1 MARDVFH
8 RFDSLGEFMARAEQ
22 VPYDSMWAGTDRV
35 GGVPSFA
42 DAVRMARHGWS
53 DVRPQVDAMTDSI
66 VGDIRDT
73 IISSPRVVYDQVGI
87 HPDME
92 AVFAGDPDFMMR
104 LAFDHVAGSDQVVRL
119 LVDTGANSL
128 TSGEAMLKR
137 AASISAL
144 VDVLAMANRQVD
156 LFITSPVTFTSRSQ
170 RVHNMIVHLHHAG
183 DPLDVDS
190 LMFALGHPAFHRYL
204 WFSHRHQDG
213 VNSGMGSSIDVT
225 PQLAED
231 VGCDLVVRREQ
242 HRARGCPS
250 AVSDQAGWV
259 RWHLTQLEVI
269 A

>member
-22 VPYDSMWAGTDRV
+22 VPYHSMWAGTDKV

-104 LAFDHVAGSDQVVRL
+104 LAFDQVAGSDQVVRL

-128 TSGEAMLKR
+128 TSGGAMLKR

-170 RVHNMIVHLHHAG
+170 RVHNMVVHLHHAG

-213 VNSGMGSSIDVT
+213 VNSGMGSSIDVA
-225 PQLAED
+225 PQLADD

-250 AVSDQAGWV
+250 AVSDQTGWV
-259 RWHLTQLEVI
+259 RWHLTQLGVI
-269 A
+269 G